1 MLVVVDGAYTSNAG
15 HRAEWLPID
24 AAATAAPGKVEAL
37 PRDGWP
43 DTGEDTNS
51 AQENDTASPVMSWR
65 EFADT
70 VASFFM
76 VLFVCLLI
84 SLALTP
90 MLTFY
95 LDRRAVT
102 RDPEWMAA
110 SPLAETMMCNS
121 DAVCVDR
128 EAINLVIVYLY
139 LASLLGVVL
148 GTMPMWYL
156 M

>member
-15 HRAEWLPID
+15 HQTEWLPID

-37 PRDGWP
+37 PRGGWP

-65 EFADT
+65 KVANT
-70 VASFFM
+70 VANLSM
-76 VLFVCLLI
+76 VLLVCLPILI
-84 SLALTP
+84 ALTL
-90 MLTFY
+90 MLAFY

-110 SPLAETMMCNS
+110 SPLPETMMCNS

-139 LASLLGVVL
+139 LASLAGAVI
-148 GTMPMWYL
+148 GTMPMWYI

>member
-1 MLVVVDGAYTSNAG
+1 
-15 HRAEWLPID
+15 
-24 AAATAAPGKVEAL
+24 
-37 PRDGWP
+37 
-43 DTGEDTNS
+43 
-51 AQENDTASPVMSWR
+51 MSWR

-90 MLTFY
+90 MLAFY

-102 RDPEWMAA
+102 RDSEWMAA
-110 SPLAETMMCNS
+110 NPLAETMMCNS

-139 LASLLGVVL
+139 LASLAGAVL